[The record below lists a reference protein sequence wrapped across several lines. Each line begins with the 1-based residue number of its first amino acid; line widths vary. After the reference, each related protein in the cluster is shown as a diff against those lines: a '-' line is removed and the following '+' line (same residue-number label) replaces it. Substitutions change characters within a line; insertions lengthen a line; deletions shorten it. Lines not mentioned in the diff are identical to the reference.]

1 MFCSYFVLRSIISYQ
16 QTVSL
21 HVCLCCVGLL
31 PQLMGVSPEKAIKLT
46 ANDTMRDLLT
56 TKDGKLAVWK
66 ECIAGGCVSVCVCVG
81 VSVWVFV
88 MFVGQFCS

>member
-1 MFCSYFVLRSIISYQ
+1 MSHQ

-31 PQLMGVSPEKAIKLT
+31 PQLMGVSPEKVIKLT
-46 ANDTMRDLLT
+46 TNDTMRDLLT
-56 TKDGKLAVWK
+56 TKDGKLAMWK
-66 ECIAGGCVSVCVCVG
+66 ECIAGGCVSVRVCTCVGG

-88 MFVGQFCS
+88 MFVD